1 MAKPIRAIIADDS
14 SFVRTSL
21 KRILEKNGIEVVGFA
36 ENGLEVISRY
46 RDLKPDLVIMDI
58 IMPQMTGRDAL
69 KLLKQLDPKV
79 RVIMI
84 SSMATKDSVTE
95 CLSAG
100 AKNYLLKPFDDQQV
114 IDAIKK
120 SLKD

>member
-1 MAKPIRAIIADDS
+1 M
-14 SFVRTSL
+14 
-21 KRILEKNGIEVVGFA
+21 VGFA

-100 AKNYLLKPFDDQQV
+100 AKNYLLKPFEDQQV

-120 SLKD
+120 SLED

>member
-1 MAKPIRAIIADDS
+1 M
-14 SFVRTSL
+14 
-21 KRILEKNGIEVVGFA
+21 VGFA

-69 KLLKQLDPKV
+69 KLLKQIDPKV

-84 SSMATKDSVTE
+84 SSMAKKELVSE

-100 AKNYLLKPFDDQQV
+100 AKNYLLKPFDEKKV
-114 IDAIKK
+114 IDAVKK
-120 SLKD
+120 SLED